1 MRQFSKTRS
10 LPFII
15 TIDAEGDNEWAK
27 PERPLDGNA
36 AYLPRFQSLCEKYRL
51 QPTYLADHTM
61 ATSPVFKEFGRD
73 VIARDVAEIGM
84 HLHAWNSPPDIPLT
98 RRDYQH
104 QPYLTAYP
112 ESVMRAKINYQ
123 TDVLEQTFQ
132 TKMLSHRAG
141 RFGFDERYARML
153 AEHGYVVDCSVTP
166 HVSWENN
173 NDIYGGPDF
182 SRCQEAP
189 YWLDLGDVRKLG
201 SSSLLEVPVTI
212 VNRWPRHL
220 KPPKPGRRTARQL
233 PKRIMNR
240 IYPALVWMYPRRAD
254 GKMLQWIVHRAASRP
269 QTTHLEFFL
278 HSSELMPGGSP
289 WFQNREDIDR
299 LYSRIESLFDLAS
312 RQCESMTLKQ
322 FHDYWVDLSLPG
334 EQGA

>member
-1 MRQFSKTRS
+1 MRQFSKTRL

-15 TIDAEGDNEWAK
+15 TIDTEGDNEWAK
-27 PERPLDGNA
+27 PERPLDNNA

-51 QPTYLADHTM
+51 RPTYLADHTM
-61 ATSPVFKEFGRD
+61 ATSPAFKKFGRD

-84 HLHAWNSPPDIPLT
+84 HLHAWNSPPDVPLT
-98 RRDYQH
+98 LRDYQH

-112 ESVMRAKINYQ
+112 EDVMRAKINFQ

-132 TKMLSHRAG
+132 TKIFSHRAG

-153 AEHGYVVDCSVTP
+153 AEHGYIVDCSVTP

-173 NDIYGGPDF
+173 SDIYGGPDF

-189 YWLDLGDVRKLG
+189 YWLDLGNVRKPG
-201 SSSLLEVPVTI
+201 DSSLLEVPVTI

-240 IYPALVWMYPRRAD
+240 IHPALVWMYPRRTSS
-254 GKMLQWIVHRAASRP
+254 KMLRWIVHRAASHP

-289 WFQNREDIDR
+289 WFQNEEDIDR

-322 FHDYWVDLSLPG
+322 FHDYWVDLSPPG